1 MTATLAISKGE
12 ERFMQKYKYVAV
24 NLQKQKIKG
33 TFIAKDEK
41 DLAAQ
46 LAKQSLYLV
55 SAKNYSG
62 NTPSAFF
69 TLGTGKVKMKE
80 LTSFCRQFAIMLN
93 THIPILD
100 CLDILK
106 NQQYSAYFRGILEVI
121 YEDVK
126 SGLGMSEALDKHKK
140 VFPDFFRSMIY
151 VGEQSGKLET
161 VFVALADYYET
172 DAGLKRKMKSAM
184 SYPLMLLG
192 MAVGIVILMLAFVIP
207 TFRDTLSKLEVEI
220 TGLTAAIYGMS
231 DFLLANWLYMLAVV
245 VVIAVA
251 IIIVLRTEKGRM
263 GFDFL
268 KVKIPLIKTVQINM
282 ITARFA
288 RGFALLLSSG
298 MDLTEAMSAVEVV
311 VGNRYVKKRFRAAA
325 ESVQQGMSL
334 TNAFESYKL
343 FPAMMN
349 QMITVGEKTNSLD
362 EVLLRS
368 CSFFDSQ
375 VETSLNALTSK
386 IQPVMLIIIG
396 LVVGTMFLGVY
407 SPMLSIMNGLG
418 A

>member
-1 MTATLAISKGE
+1 
-12 ERFMQKYKYVAV
+12 MQKYKYVAV

-33 TFIAKDEK
+33 TFIAKDEN

-69 TLGTGKVKMKE
+69 TLGTGKVSLKE

-121 YEDVK
+121 YEDVR
-126 SGLGMSEALDKHKK
+126 SGIVMSEALEKHKK
-140 VFPDFFRSMIY
+140 VFPDFFRSMVY
-151 VGEQSGKLET
+151 VGEQSGKLEA

-172 DAGLKRKMKSAM
+172 DSNIKKKMKSAM
-184 SYPLMLLG
+184 SYPVMLMG
-192 MAVGIVILMLAFVIP
+192 MAVGIVIIMLAFVIP

-220 TGLTAAIYGMS
+220 TGITAVIYGMS
-231 DFLLANWLYMLAVV
+231 DFLLANWLYMLAGV
-245 VVIAVA
+245 VVIGLIIFAV
-251 IIIVLRTEKGRM
+251 LQTEKGKYA
-263 GFDFL
+263 FDFL
-268 KVKIPLIKTVQINM
+268 KVKIPFLKTVQINM

-288 RGFALLLSSG
+288 RGFALLISSG
-298 MDLTEAMSAVEVV
+298 MDLTEAMDSIEVV
-311 VGNRYVKKRFRAAA
+311 IGNKYVKRRFHAAA
-325 ESVQQGMSL
+325 ESVRQGMSL
-334 TNAFESYKL
+334 TNAFESHKL
-343 FPAMMN
+343 FPPMMN

-362 EVLLRS
+362 DVLLRS

-375 VETSLNALTSK
+375 VETSLNSLTSK
-386 IQPVMLIIIG
+386 IQPIMLIIIG
-396 LVVGTMFLGVY
+396 AVIGTMFIGVY

-418 A
+418 V

>member
-1 MTATLAISKGE
+1 
-12 ERFMQKYKYVAV
+12 MQKYKYVAV

-69 TLGTGKVKMKE
+69 TLGTGKVSLKE

-121 YEDVK
+121 YEDVR
-126 SGLGMSEALDKHKK
+126 SGIVMSEALEKHKK
-140 VFPDFFRSMIY
+140 VFPDFFRSMVY
-151 VGEQSGKLET
+151 VGEQSGKLEA

-172 DAGLKRKMKSAM
+172 DSNIKKKMKGAM
-184 SYPLMLLG
+184 SYPIMLMG
-192 MAVGIVILMLAFVIP
+192 MAVGIVIIMLAFVIP

-220 TGLTAAIYGMS
+220 TGITAVIYGMS
-231 DFLLANWLYMLAVV
+231 DFLLANWLYMLAGV
-245 VVIAVA
+245 VVIGLIIFAV
-251 IIIVLRTEKGRM
+251 LQTEKGKYA
-263 GFDFL
+263 FDFL
-268 KVKIPLIKTVQINM
+268 KVKIPFLKTVQINM

-298 MDLTEAMSAVEVV
+298 MDLTEAMDSIEVV
-311 VGNRYVKKRFRAAA
+311 IGNRYVKRRFHAAA
-325 ESVQQGMSL
+325 ESVRQGMSL
-334 TNAFESYKL
+334 TNAFETYKL
-343 FPAMMN
+343 FPSMMN

-362 EVLLRS
+362 EVLSRS

-375 VETSLNALTSK
+375 VETSLNSLTSK
-386 IQPVMLIIIG
+386 IQPVMLVIIG
-396 LVVGTMFLGVY
+396 AVIGTMFIGVY

>member
-1 MTATLAISKGE
+1 
-12 ERFMQKYKYVAV
+12 MQKYKYIAV

-69 TLGTGKVKMKE
+69 TLGTGKVNLKE

-126 SGLGMSEALDKHKK
+126 SGIVMSEALDKHKK

-161 VFVALADYYET
+161 VFIALADYYET
-172 DAGLKRKMKSAM
+172 DAGIKRKVKGAM
-184 SYPLMLLG
+184 SYPIMLFG
-192 MAVGIVILMLAFVIP
+192 MAVAIVVLMLAFVIP

-220 TGLTAAIYGMS
+220 TGLTAIIYGMS
-231 DFLLANWLYMLAVV
+231 DFLIANWLYLLAAVV
-245 VVIAVA
+245 VFGLVIFC
-251 IIIVLRTEKGRM
+251 ILRTEKGKYV
-263 GFDFL
+263 FDLL

-298 MDLTEAMSAVEVV
+298 MDLTEAMDSIEVV
-311 VGNRYVKKRFRAAA
+311 IGNRYVKQRFHAAA
-325 ESVQQGMSL
+325 ESVRQGMSL

-343 FPAMMN
+343 FPSMMN

-362 EVLLRS
+362 EVLMRS
-368 CSFFDSQ
+368 CSFFDMQ

-386 IQPVMLIIIG
+386 IQPIMLIIIG
-396 LVVGTMFLGVY
+396 AVIGAMFLGVY

>member
-1 MTATLAISKGE
+1 
-12 ERFMQKYKYVAV
+12 MQKYKYVAV

-69 TLGTGKVKMKE
+69 TLGTGKVSLKE
-80 LTSFCRQFAIMLN
+80 LTRFCRQFAIMLN

-121 YEDVK
+121 YEDVR
-126 SGLGMSEALDKHKK
+126 SGIVMSEALEKHKK

-161 VFVALADYYET
+161 VFLALADYYET
-172 DAGLKRKMKSAM
+172 DSNIKKKMKSAM
-184 SYPLMLLG
+184 SYPLMLMV
-192 MAVGIVILMLAFVIP
+192 MAIGIVIIMLAFVIP

-220 TGLTAAIYGMS
+220 TGITAVIYGMS
-231 DFLLANWLYMLAVV
+231 DFLLANWLYMLAGV
-245 VVIAVA
+245 VVIGLV
-251 IIIVLRTEKGRM
+251 IFGILRTEKGKYA
-263 GFDFL
+263 FDFL
-268 KVKIPLIKTVQINM
+268 KVKIPLLKTVQINM
-282 ITARFA
+282 VTARFA
-288 RGFALLLSSG
+288 RAFALLISSG
-298 MDLTEAMSAVEVV
+298 MDITDAMDSVEVV
-311 VGNRYVKKRFRAAA
+311 IGNRYVKRRFHAAA
-325 ESVQQGMSL
+325 ESVRQGMSL
-334 TNAFESYKL
+334 TNAFESHKL
-343 FPAMMN
+343 FPPMMN

-362 EVLLRS
+362 DVLLRS

-375 VETSLNALTSK
+375 VETSLNSLTSK
-386 IQPVMLIIIG
+386 IQPIMLIIIG
-396 LVVGTMFLGVY
+396 AVIGTMFIGVY

-418 A
+418 V

>member
-1 MTATLAISKGE
+1 
-12 ERFMQKYKYVAV
+12 MQKYKYVAV

-69 TLGTGKVKMKE
+69 TLGTGKVSLKE

-126 SGLGMSEALDKHKK
+126 SGIVMSEALEKHKK
-140 VFPDFFRSMIY
+140 VFPDFFRSMVY
-151 VGEQSGKLET
+151 VGEQSGKLEA

-172 DAGLKRKMKSAM
+172 DSNIKKKMKSAM
-184 SYPLMLLG
+184 SYPVMLMG
-192 MAVGIVILMLAFVIP
+192 MAVGIVIIMLAFVIP

-220 TGLTAAIYGMS
+220 TGITAVIYGMS
-231 DFLLANWLYMLAVV
+231 DFLLANWLYMLAGV
-245 VVIAVA
+245 VVISLIIFAV
-251 IIIVLRTEKGRM
+251 LQTEKGKYA
-263 GFDFL
+263 FDFL
-268 KVKIPLIKTVQINM
+268 KVKIPFLKTVQINM

-298 MDLTEAMSAVEVV
+298 MDLTEAMDSIEVV
-311 VGNRYVKKRFRAAA
+311 IGNRYVKRRFHAAA
-325 ESVQQGMSL
+325 ESVRQGMSL
-334 TNAFESYKL
+334 TNAFETYKL
-343 FPAMMN
+343 FPSMMN

-362 EVLLRS
+362 EVLSRS

-375 VETSLNALTSK
+375 VETSLNSLTSK
-386 IQPVMLIIIG
+386 IQPVMLVIIG
-396 LVVGTMFLGVY
+396 AVIGTMFIGVY

-418 A
+418 V

>member
-1 MTATLAISKGE
+1 
-12 ERFMQKYKYVAV
+12 MQKYKYVAV

-69 TLGTGKVKMKE
+69 TLGTGKVSLKE

-126 SGLGMSEALDKHKK
+126 SGIVMSEALEKHKK
-140 VFPDFFRSMIY
+140 VFPDFFRSMVY
-151 VGEQSGKLET
+151 VGEQSGKLEA

-172 DAGLKRKMKSAM
+172 DSNIKKKMKGAM
-184 SYPLMLLG
+184 SYPIMLMG
-192 MAVGIVILMLAFVIP
+192 MAVGIVIIMLAFVIP

-220 TGLTAAIYGMS
+220 TGITAVIYGMS
-231 DFLLANWLYMLAVV
+231 DFLLANWLYMLAGV
-245 VVIAVA
+245 VVIGLIIFAV
-251 IIIVLRTEKGRM
+251 LQTEKGKYA
-263 GFDFL
+263 FDFL
-268 KVKIPLIKTVQINM
+268 KVKIPFLKTVQINM

-298 MDLTEAMSAVEVV
+298 MDLTEAMDSIEVV
-311 VGNRYVKKRFRAAA
+311 IGNRYVKRRFHAAA
-325 ESVQQGMSL
+325 ESVRQGMSL
-334 TNAFESYKL
+334 TNAFETYKL
-343 FPAMMN
+343 FPSMMN

-362 EVLLRS
+362 EVLSRS

-375 VETSLNALTSK
+375 VETSLNSLTSK
-386 IQPVMLIIIG
+386 IQPVMLVIIG
-396 LVVGTMFLGVY
+396 AVIGTMFIGVY

>member
-1 MTATLAISKGE
+1 
-12 ERFMQKYKYVAV
+12 MQKYKYVAV

-69 TLGTGKVKMKE
+69 TLGTGKVSLKE

-121 YEDVK
+121 YEDVR
-126 SGLGMSEALDKHKK
+126 SGIVMSEALEKHKK

-161 VFVALADYYET
+161 VFLALADYYET
-172 DAGLKRKMKSAM
+172 DSNIKKKMKSAM
-184 SYPLMLLG
+184 SYPLMLMV
-192 MAVGIVILMLAFVIP
+192 MAIGIVIIMLAFVIP

-220 TGLTAAIYGMS
+220 TGITAVIYGMS
-231 DFLLANWLYMLAVV
+231 DFLLANWLYMLAGV
-245 VVIAVA
+245 VVIGLV
-251 IIIVLRTEKGRM
+251 IFGILRTEKGKYA
-263 GFDFL
+263 FDFL
-268 KVKIPLIKTVQINM
+268 KVKMPFIKTVQINM
-282 ITARFA
+282 VTARFA
-288 RGFALLLSSG
+288 RAFALLISSG
-298 MDLTEAMSAVEVV
+298 MDITDAMDSVEVV
-311 VGNRYVKKRFRAAA
+311 IGNRYVKRRFHAAA
-325 ESVQQGMSL
+325 ESVRQGMSL
-334 TNAFESYKL
+334 TNAFESHKL
-343 FPAMMN
+343 FPPMMN

-362 EVLLRS
+362 DVLLRS

-375 VETSLNALTSK
+375 VETSLNSLTSK
-386 IQPVMLIIIG
+386 IQPIMLIIIG
-396 LVVGTMFLGVY
+396 AVIGTMFIGVY

-418 A
+418 V